1 MEKGEDAVSLLGMG
15 QRQGGGWHLRKSSC
29 HLLSLSPVS
38 SVLVASGL
46 LLTKRVGKGMAAKR
60 WREGAALCLGT
71 EAPSRAGDTRQLA
84 RVSRLLVNETGS
96 AFVLNPPVRERAQ
109 QDEPS
114 WEPQFG

>member
-60 WREGAALCLGT
+60 WRERGRSCPVPGDRGSLTCWGHSPAGWGVPAAG
-71 EAPSRAGDTRQLA
+71 Q
-84 RVSRLLVNETGS
+84 
-96 AFVLNPPVRERAQ
+96 
-109 QDEPS
+109 
-114 WEPQFG
+114 